1 MSVAY
6 TFTVEVMISS
16 LWVDITS
23 DLRKDI
29 TPTITRGIPGSMVTD
44 RVADVGTFDF
54 ALDNSVGNLGGVLGY
69 YSPDNTNCMSGW
81 ALGTKVRVKILYSG
95 TYYYKLFGKISKITP
110 ITGMYKERYVAVQ
123 AVDYMNEMLVHNMLL
138 VPVQTGKRGNE
149 LLTTVV
155 ANLPT
160 PPQATSYATGPD
172 IFAYALHDI
181 QDESTS
187 AMSAMQSVD
196 QSGLSYTFVTGNSGP
211 TYGAEIST
219 DGGMETWTDATHLT
233 NWTLTGAG
241 ATLAQE
247 TVTKYAGTYSAKI
260 TTAGAL
266 CTIYGSIPV
275 LTAGV
280 RYRLQG
286 WISTGT
292 QAASIKVQ
300 TTGTPNYTHT
310 TTANTTEYFSN
321 DEFVA
326 VGTENRIVCVALAT
340 ANTCYFDAI
349 SLMQITSEGGETL
362 VWQSRHTRALA
373 GAAVATFSDTM
384 SDMSVSQSLDGRV
397 YTTVHGQGFPAQLG
411 TTNEVLWTARKDIV
425 IGAGESQTLDA
436 QYVDPSGAGT
446 RIALIPA
453 SGVTPV
459 VTTDYTMGSA
469 AGGTDLNANL
479 TVTVNTWGGNTANVT
494 LTNSAAV
501 TGHVWVQLRGKIIR
515 QYEPIIVTKTF
526 PLQINYGDRVLTY
539 SMPYQD
545 SLNTVDAFTQELMY
559 MTANPMSHID
569 SMEFIAS
576 KDSTLMGYAMVMDI
590 GSRITISETVSGFGT
605 VRSFDLFLNKYSLI
619 FEPGVLRCKLEN
631 FVTYLDSGVI
641 GVWGTSASDS
651 TYWGPAGTGTI
662 GNWVF

>member
-1 MSVAY
+1 MSVTY
-6 TFTVEVMISS
+6 SVIVEIMISS

-29 TPTITRGIPGSMVTD
+29 TPTITRGIAGSLVTD

-54 ALDNSVGNLGGVLGY
+54 ALDNSTGNLGGVLGY
-69 YSPDNTNCMSGW
+69 YSPDNPSRMSGW
-81 ALGTKVRVKILYSG
+81 AIGTKVRVKILYSG
-95 TYYYKLFGKISKITP
+95 TYYYKFFGKIAKITP
-110 ITGMYKERYVAVQ
+110 IAGLYKERYVAVQ
-123 AVDYMNEMLVHNMLL
+123 AVDYMNELLVHNMLL

-181 QDESTS
+181 QDENTS

-196 QSGLSYTFVTGNSGP
+196 QSGLSYTFVTGGNP

-219 DGGMETWTDATHLT
+219 DGGLEVWTDPNTLT
-233 NWTLTGAG
+233 NWTFTGAG
-241 ATLAQE
+241 ATLTQDN
-247 TVTKYAGTYSAKI
+247 TYKYAGNWSAKI
-260 TTAGAL
+260 VAAAATGQIFQ
-266 CTIYGSIPV
+266 TIPT
-275 LTAGV
+275 LTAST

-286 WISTGT
+286 WIKTGANTGNISVRTGAVVSYWHVTATGT
-292 QAASIKVQ
+292 
-300 TTGTPNYTHT
+300 
-310 TTANTTEYFSN
+310 TEFFS

-326 VGTENRIVCVALAT
+326 LGTENRIYC
-340 ANTCYFDAI
+340 TCAINSTDYFDAV

-362 VWQSRHTRALA
+362 VWQSRHTRSASSSIM
-373 GAAVATFSDTM
+373 GYFNNTM
-384 SDMSVSQSLDGRV
+384 TDMSISQSLDGRV
-397 YTTVHGQGFPAQLG
+397 YTTVHGQGFPCNLG
-411 TTNEVLWTARKDIV
+411 TTNEVLWTARKDILLDAS
-425 IGAGESQTLDA
+425 GGTQTLDC

-479 TVTVNTWGGNTANVT
+479 TVTVNTWGGNTANIT

-501 TGHVWVQLRGKIIR
+501 TGHVWFQLRGKIIR
-515 QYEPIIVTKTF
+515 MYEPVISTKTYSASK
-526 PLQINYGDRVLTY
+526 LLYGDRILTY

-545 SLNTVDAFTQELMY
+545 SVNTVDAFSQELLNMY
-559 MTANPMSHID
+559 NNPSSHVD
-569 SMEFIAS
+569 SMEFVVNNTN
-576 KDSTLMGYAMVMDI
+576 TLMTYAMVIDVGAYI
-590 GSRITISETVSGFGT
+590 AITEPISSMAANGFF
-605 VRSFDLFLNKYSLI
+605 VNKYSLM
-619 FEPGVLRCKLEN
+619 FEPGVMRCRLEN
-631 FVTYLDSGVI
+631 LVMNTVFTSTGI
-641 GVWGTSASDS
+641 WGTDS
-651 TYWGPAGTGTI
+651 TDSSYWGPAGTGSI